1 LPSSRAGLE
10 TWGCCHPCKLYSNV
24 CQAYKLFLPFLPLRR
39 YPYFFM
45 RVRLLRLLASPWFIA
60 SIAFLLR
67 LLYLA
72 YRAHLI
78 PAEVLASAP
87 FENEVGNIAAALA
100 QGDGFCCVFRQ
111 PTGSTAW
118 VAPLYP
124 LIAAAI
130 FKIFGVFTVTSFYAA
145 AVFNSA
151 VSALACVPVYA
162 AARRISRPSAAVL
175 AAWLWAIFPASIII
189 PYAWIWDTSLSA
201 FLAALLL
208 SLTLSLPDS
217 VRLRDYAL
225 YGLIWA
231 LALLTNPSLAALLP
245 FLVGWILYRSSA
257 QPMLRFKLAAAAL
270 AVILL
275 CCVPWTVRNY
285 AQFHRLIPLRS
296 NFAFEFWSG
305 NNEIFDP
312 NSRAVN
318 RVTRYEQTH
327 LYAAMGENA
336 FFDDKWQKASHFVR
350 SNPALYLQLCG
361 RRIVSTWLGSESPWQ
376 DFRQTDSFLV
386 RSLLAWN
393 ALTFVAMLVGLA
405 RLLRQHSPYLFP
417 LASFPLI
424 FPVAFYL
431 AHTSLRHRHPCDPV
445 VALLVAFAIVRPHPS
460 PK

>member
-1 LPSSRAGLE
+1 
-10 TWGCCHPCKLYSNV
+10 
-24 CQAYKLFLPFLPLRR
+24 
-39 YPYFFM
+39 M